1 MTNYGWISENKGI
14 QFHKSTGTGTQAD
27 PFVPETVT
35 TIEGHLDFDTAV
47 NFSVTV
53 GSTSTLVRAL
63 DASRKLLVLVN
74 DSDVVLFLSLGSA
87 AVMNQGIRLNANGGN
102 IVLENPIFTGNVY
115 GICAAGGKNLVG
127 CEGT

>member
-1 MTNYGWISENKGI
+1 MTNYGWISENKGV
-14 QFHKSTGTGTQAD
+14 QYHKSTGVGTQAD
-27 PFVPETVT
+27 PFVTEMVA
-35 TIEGHLDFDTAV
+35 TIGGHLDFDTAV

-53 GSTSTLVRAL
+53 GSTSTLVKSL
-63 DASRKLLVLVN
+63 DANRKLLVLVN

-87 AVMNQGIRLNANGGN
+87 AVMNQGIRINANGGN

-115 GICAAGGKNLVG
+115 AICAAGGKNIVG

>member
-1 MTNYGWISENKGI
+1 MTNYGWISEQQGI
-14 QFHKSTGTGTQAD
+14 QYHKSTGTGTLAD
-27 PFVPETVT
+27 PFVPEIVT

-47 NFSVTV
+47 NFAVTV
-53 GSTSTLVRAL
+53 GSTSTLVRA
-63 DASRKLLVLVN
+63 AEAGRKLLVLVN

-102 IVLENPIFTGNVY
+102 IVLENPIYTGNVY
-115 GICAAGGKNLVG
+115 AICAAGGKNLVG

>member
-1 MTNYGWISENKGI
+1 MTNFGWISEQRGI
-14 QFHKSTGTGTQAD
+14 QYHKSTGTGTQAD

-53 GSTSTLVRAL
+53 GSTSTLVRAAE
-63 DASRKLLVLVN
+63 ASRKLLVLVN

-102 IVLENPIFTGNVY
+102 IVLENPIYTGNVY
-115 GICAAGGKNLVG
+115 AICADGGKNLVG

>member
-53 GSTSTLVRAL
+53 GSTSTLIRA
-63 DASRKLLVLVN
+63 AEAGRKLLVLVN

>member
-1 MTNYGWISENKGI
+1 MTNYGWISEQKGI

-27 PFVPETVT
+27 PFVPEIST
-35 TIEGHLDFDTAV
+35 TIEGHLDFGSAT

-53 GSTSTLVRAL
+53 GSTSTLIKSAN
-63 DASRKLLVLVN
+63 ASRKLLVLVN

-87 AVMNQGIRLNANGGN
+87 AVMNQGIRLNANGGS
-102 IVLENPIFTGNVY
+102 IVLANPIYTGDVY
-115 GICAAGGKNLVG
+115 GICTAGGKNIVG